1 MRRKFE
7 TEVQYLKYR
16 VLKAIAKHEFN
27 GTLTESITDIPK
39 EIIPGPKPTTRCSRG
54 LLNPNKQPIMAN
66 KIQTN
71 G

>member
-39 EIIPGPKPTTRCSRG
+39 EIIPGPKPTTRCCIYKERAIVSERSCR
-54 LLNPNKQPIMAN
+54 
-66 KIQTN
+66 
-71 G
+71 